1 MSDNKESPPGL
12 IASMRAMLSNAISLL
27 ATRGELAALELG
39 ETRDRALRWAA
50 LGVVAAVLLL
60 AALMTLSLWVAA
72 VFWEG
77 PRALAL
83 GVLTAAYALAAVV
96 AARVLRREIAA
107 APPLLVQTRAEL
119 KKDREILRGRR
130 DDTRD
135 DNG

>member
-1 MSDNKESPPGL
+1 MSDHTESPPGL

-27 ATRGELAALELG
+27 ATRGELAALELE

-60 AALMTLSLWVAA
+60 AALMTLSFWVAA
-72 VFWEG
+72 VFWDG

-96 AARVLRREIAA
+96 AARVVRREIAA
-107 APPLLVQTRAEL
+107 APPLLAQTRAEL
-119 KKDREILRGRR
+119 KKDRDVLRGRP
-130 DDTRD
+130 
-135 DNG
+135 

>member
-1 MSDNKESPPGL
+1 MSDETESPPGL
-12 IASMRAMLSNAISLL
+12 IASIRAMISNAVSLL

-60 AALMTLSLWVAA
+60 AALMTLSFWVAA
-72 VFWEG
+72 IFWDG

-83 GVLTAAYALAAVV
+83 GVLTVAYALAAFVT
-96 AARVLRREIAA
+96 ARVVRREIAA
-107 APPLLVQTRAEL
+107 APPLLAQTLAEL
-119 KKDREILRGRR
+119 QKDREVLRDRPESAN
-130 DDTRD
+130 D

>member
-1 MSDNKESPPGL
+1 
-12 IASMRAMLSNAISLL
+12 
-27 ATRGELAALELG
+27 
-39 ETRDRALRWAA
+39 
-50 LGVVAAVLLL
+50 
-60 AALMTLSLWVAA
+60 
-72 VFWEG
+72 
-77 PRALAL
+77 
-83 GVLTAAYALAAVV
+83 V

>member
-1 MSDNKESPPGL
+1 MSDHTESPPGL
-12 IASMRAMLSNAISLL
+12 IASIRAMISNALSLL

-50 LGVVAAVLLL
+50 LGIVAAVLLL

-72 VFWEG
+72 VFWDG

-83 GVLTAAYALAAVV
+83 GVVTVAYALAAFV
-96 AARVLRREIAA
+96 AARVVRREIAA
-107 APPLLVQTRAEL
+107 APPLLAQTLAEL
-119 KKDREILRGRR
+119 KKDRDVLRGRP
-130 DDTRD
+130 DDTRN

>member
-1 MSDNKESPPGL
+1 MSDETESPPGL
-12 IASMRAMLSNAISLL
+12 IASIRAMLASAISLL

-72 VFWEG
+72 VFWDG

-96 AARVLRREIAA
+96 AARVVRREIAA
-107 APPLLVQTRAEL
+107 APPLLAQTRAEL
-119 KKDREILRGRR
+119 QKDREVLRGRPESAN
-130 DDTRD
+130 DV
-135 DNG
+135 NG

>member
-1 MSDNKESPPGL
+1 MSDHTESPPGL
-12 IASMRAMLSNAISLL
+12 IASMRAMFASAISLL

-60 AALMTLSLWVAA
+60 AALMTLSFWVAA
-72 VFWEG
+72 IFWDG

-83 GVLTAAYALAAVV
+83 GVLTVAYALAAFVT
-96 AARVLRREIAA
+96 ARVVRREIAA
-107 APPLLVQTRAEL
+107 APPLLAQTLAEL
-119 KKDREILRGRR
+119 QKDREVLRDRPESAN
-130 DDTRD
+130 D

>member
-1 MSDNKESPPGL
+1 MSDQTESPPGL
-12 IASMRAMLSNAISLL
+12 IASMRAMSSNALSLL

>member
-1 MSDNKESPPGL
+1 MSDHTESPPGL
-12 IASMRAMLSNAISLL
+12 IASVRAMISNAISLL

-50 LGVVAAVLLL
+50 LVVVAAVLLL
-60 AALMTLSLWVAA
+60 AALMTLSFWVAA

-83 GVLTAAYALAAVV
+83 GVLAAAYALAAVV
-96 AARVLRREIAA
+96 AARVVRSEIAA
-107 APPLLVQTRAEL
+107 APPLLAQTRAEL
-119 KKDREILRGRR
+119 KKDRDVLRGRP